1 MDQSPHVTQFGE
13 TRTTLLQYPPPSFHL
28 LIPSLL
34 FVAVLL
40 FVIAFNFVEMS
51 CTLIYSPTGNA
62 TEDYT
67 KKVVGDD
74 GGAALQKKTIEAV
87 TQRAM

>member
-1 MDQSPHVTQFGE
+1 
-13 TRTTLLQYPPPSFHL
+13 
-28 LIPSLL
+28 
-34 FVAVLL
+34 
-40 FVIAFNFVEMS
+40 MS

-87 TQRAM
+87 TQRAMWNDCTSFYSAS